1 MGVLLKWKKPS
12 GESSYNQARIY
23 RSDSESGTY
32 TIVQTQIIE
41 DNSYY
46 DMSGSGP
53 SWYKIDFYD
62 SINGITSDSSS
73 ALQGNDVIGYCSV
86 DDVRTMTNIST
97 NQVNDT
103 QLATLIEMASGQ
115 LNTDINIEMEDE
127 RVEYI
132 DDVRE
137 NEIDGTNLKYFTKH
151 FPIGDRTNSF
161 SITTSDIIVYTV
173 DSDGL
178 KNFQTVTQITQSTG
192 EFRVNTAIENTDKLY
207 VTYSKVNSKQNISV
221 DPVHS
226 MIKMATIWLTAAF
239 GYSKINL
246 GKAPRFREGPLT
258 VFRDTKASDK
268 YFVRYYEQLSKI
280 CGLVDTIEHE
290 NEW

>member
-12 GESSYNQARIY
+12 GESSYNQARVY
-23 RSDSESGTY
+23 RSDSETGSY
-32 TIVQTQIIE
+32 SVIQTQTIE
-41 DNSYY
+41 DSSYY
-46 DMSGSGP
+46 DMSGSGT

-62 SINGITSDSSS
+62 SINGIASSASS

-97 NQVNDT
+97 NQVSDT

-115 LNTDINIEMEDE
+115 LNTDINIQVEDE
-127 RVEYI
+127 RVDYI
-132 DDVRE
+132 DEVRE
-137 NEIDGTNLKYFTKH
+137 NEIDGTNLKYFTKQ

-161 SITTSDIIVYTV
+161 SITTDDIQVYTV

-178 KNFQTVTQITQSTG
+178 KNTQTVTQITQSTG

-207 VTYSKVNSKQNISV
+207 VTYSKLNTKQNISI

-226 MIKMATIWLTAAF
+226 MIKMAAIWLTAAF
-239 GYSKINL
+239 GYSKLNI

-258 VFRDTKASDK
+258 VFRDTKAADK
-268 YFVRYYEQLSKI
+268 YFTRYYEQISKI
-280 CGLVDTIEHE
+280 CGLADTVEHE
-290 NEW
+290 TVW

>member
-1 MGVLLKWKKPS
+1 MGVLLKWKKPTS
-12 GESSYNQARIY
+12 ESSYDQVRVY
-23 RSDSESGTY
+23 RSDSESGSY
-32 TIVQTQIIE
+32 SVIQTQTIE

-46 DMSGSGP
+46 DMSGSGI

-62 SINGITSDSSS
+62 SLNAIASDTSS

-115 LNTDINIEMEDE
+115 LNEDINIQIEDE

-132 DDVRE
+132 DEVRE
-137 NEIDGTNLKYFTKH
+137 NTVDGTNLKYYTKN

-161 SITTSDIIVYTV
+161 SITTSDIEVYTV

-178 KNFQTVTQITQSTG
+178 KNTQTVTQITQSTG

-207 VTYSKVNSKQNISV
+207 VTYAKINSKQNISV
-221 DPVHS
+221 DPVHT
-226 MIKMATIWLTAAF
+226 MIKMAAIWLTAAF
-239 GYSKINL
+239 GYSKLNL

-258 VFRDTKASDK
+258 VFRDTKAADK
-268 YFVRYYEQLSKI
+268 YFTRYYEQISKI
-280 CGLVDTIEHE
+280 CSMTGTVEHDD
-290 NEW
+290 EW